1 MRILQNIGRAI
12 IKLAFFALFAYLL
25 ARPYMVAVVSLITE
39 RLPGPVEFASG
50 IIGFVSR
57 LVLLFVGMVLSYML
71 TRKVGELRLVQIVV
85 GYASMA
91 GMYWLAATIARF
103 IGQVIGVLVKGILA
117 VGAVIVIGCALVFV
131 VLRIVGFGSVFLLG
145 LLRDDDDD

>member
-1 MRILQNIGRAI
+1 MRILENIGRAI
-12 IKLAFFALFAYLL
+12 IKLALFALFAYLL
-25 ARPYMVAVVSLITE
+25 ARPYAVAVVSLITE
-39 RLPGPVEFASG
+39 RLPGPVEFVSG
-50 IIGFVSR
+50 VMGFISR
-57 LVLLFVGMVLSYML
+57 LVFLFVGMVLSYML

-85 GYASMA
+85 GFASMT